1 MNDCQ
6 NVEVREALPDLAH
19 GLLPATERARVQ
31 QHLDD
36 CDDCA
41 AELAIVRAV
50 LAGAAVPSIDV
61 PRIAAAIKPYRR
73 SAPRMRRV
81 YLELAAA
88 CVVGAV
94 GISTFAL
101 RNSSTAPGGSHSVAA
116 TAGSAAAS
124 GLALVSTSDLSDAG
138 LQQLTQE
145 LDNLQAM
152 PPADPESVTPAA
164 LEIPAVAAFAGD
176 SA

>member
-50 LAGAAVPSIDV
+50 LAGAAAPAVDV
-61 PRIAAAIKPYRR
+61 TRIVAAIRPYRR

-88 CVVGAV
+88 CLVGAI

-101 RNSSTAPGGSHSVAA
+101 HNSSTAPGGSRPVAA
-116 TAGSAAAS
+116 GTATVAAS

-138 LQQLTQE
+138 LEQLTQE

-152 PPADPESVTPAA
+152 PTADPESVTPAA
-164 LEIPAVAAFAGD
+164 LELPAVAAFAGD